1 MSRRNEKMGV
11 MGLQIRFQ
19 DHVNSNMLWQEGD
32 LLLLACSGGV
42 DSVVLARLLQKMNQH
57 LEILHC
63 NFNLRGEESKRDE
76 DFVRALAQSM
86 DVPCHVQSFDTQAAM
101 KTMGKGVQEVARIL
115 RYEWFGKMMEVRKKA
130 NKNTYLL
137 TAHHADDQVETIAM
151 NFFRGTGIAGMHG
164 MQVKSGMV
172 IRPLLFA
179 TRAEIVD
186 FANSNAIKWVD
197 DSSNVEDNYTRNH
210 FRHHVI
216 PQVEKIFP
224 SVTQNLLDNAKRF
237 SEMEIIYTKQI
248 EKIKAG
254 LIVEQGQ
261 SLAIPVNKLSAM
273 SPIDTI
279 MFEVF
284 RDFGFSTHQVPEIKK
299 LFDAISGKSVSSTT
313 HRVLRNRNWLL
324 IDPIEENTHEII
336 VIEEGDESVSFN
348 NSLLQIKKYDGNRLP
363 DDSANH
369 AWIDLET
376 VSFPLIL
383 RPWKPGDYFYPLG
396 MRKKKKVAKLLTDL
410 KLSLAEKENQWV
422 IASDRKIIWVVGRRL
437 DDRFKLSSS
446 SQKIM
451 SIALKN
457 HLKTEV

>member
-1 MSRRNEKMGV
+1 MIGRNNNMEE
-11 MGLQIRFQ
+11 MGLQSRFQ
-19 DHVNSNMLWQEGD
+19 DHVRNNGLWQEGD
-32 LLLLACSGGV
+32 LLLLACSGGI
-42 DSVVLARLLQKMNQH
+42 DSVVLATLLSRMNQPV
-57 LEILHC
+57 EILHC

-76 DFVRALAQSM
+76 DFVRTLAKSM
-86 DVPCHVQSFDTQAAM
+86 AMPCHVQSFDTQAAI
-101 KTMGKGVQEVARIL
+101 KKMGKGVQEVARIL
-115 RYEWFGKMMEVRKKA
+115 RYEWFDKMLEDRKKT
-130 NKNTYLL
+130 NKNAYLL

-164 MQVKSGMV
+164 MQLKAGNL

-179 TRAEIVD
+179 RRAEILD
-186 FANSNAIKWVD
+186 FAESNAIEWVD

-216 PQVEKIFP
+216 PQVEKVFP
-224 SVTQNLLDNAKRF
+224 AIAQNLLDNAKRF
-237 SEMEIIYTKQI
+237 SEMEIIYRNQI

-254 LIVEQGQ
+254 LIVKQGQ
-261 SLAIPVNKLSAM
+261 SLAIPVNKLTSM

-284 RDFGFSTHQVPEIKK
+284 RDFGFSSHQVPEIKK
-299 LFDAISGKSVSSTT
+299 LFDAISGKSVFSNT

-324 IDPIEENTHEII
+324 IDPIEEKTHDII
-336 VIEEGDESVSFN
+336 VIEEGVESVTFK

-363 DDSANH
+363 DDNANH
-369 AWIDLET
+369 AWIDLQAI
-376 VSFPLIL
+376 SFPLML

-422 IASDRKIIWVVGRRL
+422 IEADKKIIWVVGRRI
-437 DDRFKLSSS
+437 DDRVKIKASTNNILSISLHQS
-446 SQKIM
+446 
-451 SIALKN
+451 LEN
-457 HLKTEV
+457 

>member
-1 MSRRNEKMGV
+1 MSGRSKQNEV
-11 MGLQIRFQ
+11 MGLQSRFQ
-19 DHVNSNMLWQEGD
+19 DHVNSNGLWQEAD

-42 DSVVLARLLQKMNQH
+42 DSVVLATLLHRMNQPV
-57 LEILHC
+57 EILHC

-76 DFVRALAQSM
+76 DFVRALAHSM
-86 DVPCHVQSFDTQAAM
+86 EIPCHVQSFDTEAAI

-115 RYEWFGKMMEVRKKA
+115 RYDWFDKVMEVRKKA
-130 NKNTYLL
+130 NRNTYLL

-151 NFFRGTGIAGMHG
+151 NFFRGTGIAGLHG
-164 MQVKSGMV
+164 MQLKAGTL

-179 TRAEIVD
+179 TRAEILD
-186 FANSNAIKWVD
+186 FAESNAIAWVD
-197 DSSNVEDNYTRNH
+197 DSSNIQDNYTRNH

-224 SVTQNLLDNAKRF
+224 AVAQNLLDNAKRF
-237 SEMEIIYTKQI
+237 SEMEIIYRKQI

-254 LIVEQGQ
+254 LIMHQGQ
-261 SLAIPVNKLSAM
+261 SLAIPVNKLRSM

-299 LFDAISGKSVSSTT
+299 LFDAISGKSVSSNT

-324 IDPIEENTHEII
+324 IDSIEENIHEII
-336 VIEEGDESVSFN
+336 VIEEGHESVLFN
-348 NSLLQIKKYDGNRLP
+348 NSLLKIKKYDGNRVP
-363 DDSANH
+363 DEEANH
-369 AWIDLET
+369 AWIDLRAVT
-376 VSFPLIL
+376 FPLIL

-422 IASDRKIIWVVGRRL
+422 VESDKKIIWVVGRRI
-437 DDRFKLSSS
+437 DDRFKLSAS

-451 SIALKN
+451 LISLTQSLEN
-457 HLKTEV
+457 

>member
-1 MSRRNEKMGV
+1 MSGRSKQYEE
-11 MGLQIRFQ
+11 MGLQSRFQ
-19 DHVNSNMLWQEGD
+19 DHVSSNSLWQEGD
-32 LLLLACSGGV
+32 LLLLACSGGI
-42 DSVVLARLLQKMNQH
+42 DSVVLATLLHGMNQPV
-57 LEILHC
+57 EILHC
-63 NFNLRGEESKRDE
+63 NFNLRGEESTRDE

-86 DVPCHVQSFDTQAAM
+86 GLSFHVQSFDTKAAI

-115 RYEWFGKMMEVRKKA
+115 RYDWFEKVMEVRKKA

-164 MQVKSGMV
+164 MLMKSGKL

-179 TRAEIVD
+179 TRADIVE
-186 FANSNAIKWVD
+186 FAASNAIKWVD

-224 SVTQNLLDNAKRF
+224 ALTQNLLDNAKRF
-237 SEMEIIYTKQI
+237 SEIEIIYIKQI
-248 EKIKAG
+248 EKIKSG
-254 LIVEQGQ
+254 LIEKQGQ
-261 SLAIPVNKLSAM
+261 SLAIPVNKLRAM
-273 SPIDTI
+273 TPIDTI

-284 RDFGFSTHQVPEIKK
+284 RDFGFSAHQVPEIKK
-299 LFDAISGKSVSSTT
+299 LFDAISGKSVSSIT

-324 IDPIEENTHEII
+324 IDPMEEKPHDII
-336 VIEEGDESVSFN
+336 VIDEAVESVPFN
-348 NSLLQIKKYDGNRLP
+348 NCLLQIKKYDGNRVP
-363 DDSANH
+363 DEDANH
-369 AWIDLET
+369 AWIDLRAVT
-376 VSFPLIL
+376 FPLIL
-383 RPWKPGDYFYPLG
+383 RPWKPGDYIYPLG

-422 IASDRKIIWVVGRRL
+422 VESDKKIIWVVGRRI